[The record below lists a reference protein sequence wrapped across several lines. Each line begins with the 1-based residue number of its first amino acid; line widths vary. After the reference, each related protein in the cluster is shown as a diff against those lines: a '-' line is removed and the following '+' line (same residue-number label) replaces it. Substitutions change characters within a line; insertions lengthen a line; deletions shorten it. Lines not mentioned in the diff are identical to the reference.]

1 MRLKAIAYAAALVG
15 GLALALPAGAQTW
28 PSKPIKIVVPYQA
41 GQGTDV
47 GARYFAEQLGKA
59 LGQQVYVDNKPGA
72 GGNIGTAD
80 AARSPNDG
88 YTLLMGTVA
97 TQTMNEFLYP
107 SVGYDSQKDFEPIAL
122 VGMLPMV
129 ISANPSFP
137 ANSVAELVAAA
148 KAKPDKIDIALPS
161 TTARLVFELLKD
173 KSGAPLFG
181 VPYKGSATAMAE
193 VTGGQLPVIIDTATA
208 TRGQVAGGKL
218 KPLGITTLKSSELLP
233 SVKSVAE
240 QGFPGFEVTAWNALY
255 APRGTPKAVVERLN
269 AEVTKILAQPEAR
282 QRLLQIGFEPAGGT
296 PEELAAFEKR
306 EREKWGPLIKA
317 AGLKGD

>member
-1 MRLKAIAYAAALVG
+1 MRLKAIACAAALVG
-15 GLALALPAGAQTW
+15 GLASGHPAGAQTW
-28 PSKPIKIVVPYQA
+28 PSKPIRIVVPYQA

-47 GARYFAEQLGKA
+47 GARYFAEQLSKA

-88 YTLLMGTVA
+88 HTLLMGTVA

-137 ANSVAELVAAA
+137 ANSVAELIAAA
-148 KAKPDKIDIALPS
+148 KAKPDTIDIALPS

-233 SVKSVAE
+233 GVKSVAE

-269 AEVTKILAQPEAR
+269 AEVTRILAQPEAR